1 MTETIAQHT
10 KTYIYHIQIPHTVQ
24 YTTEE
29 YLSQTLFMVMSF
41 FCVYNLT
48 FVFLL
53 LGCCGFLK
61 VQQAKFKALPTFYQG
76 IIMAVMMT
84 IMMMMKMTM
93 SMMMEIL
100 MIE

>member
-1 MTETIAQHT
+1 M
-10 KTYIYHIQIPHTVQ
+10 Q

-48 FVFLL
+48 FVLL
-53 LGCCGFLK
+53 LLGFLK
-61 VQQAKFKALPTFYQG
+61 VPQAKFKALPTFYQG
-76 IIMAVMMT
+76 IIMAVMMI